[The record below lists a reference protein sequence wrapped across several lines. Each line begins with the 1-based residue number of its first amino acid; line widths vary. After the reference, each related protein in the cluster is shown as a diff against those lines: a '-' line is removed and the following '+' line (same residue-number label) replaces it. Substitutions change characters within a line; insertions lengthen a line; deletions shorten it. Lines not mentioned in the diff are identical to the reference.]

1 MTAADAPNCGEWS
14 LYTRGT
20 AQAVAKKIDMTFDS
34 SVLFEEIANTID
46 GGTGAIKRNGLYE
59 CGVDGGSFGVQVNAT
74 AAAYTTPAY
83 IKAGYKPEGIIIKIV
98 ANL

>member
-1 MTAADAPNCGEWS
+1 MTAAGASDCGEWS

-20 AQAVAKKIDMTFDS
+20 AQAVAKKIDMTYDS

-46 GGTGAIKRNGLYE
+46 GGTATIKRNGLYE
-59 CGVDGGSFGVQVNAT
+59 CAADGGSFGVQVNTT
-74 AAAYTTPAY
+74 AAAYTTAAY
-83 IKAGYKPEGIIIKIV
+83 VAAGYKPAGIIIKIV